1 MKYETR
7 IKKSIDRLSEE
18 QLLHELLKVR
28 GVDNPS
34 ELLNLT
40 EEVIHDPNL
49 LIDMDYGLEMLKHYV
64 DMQEPHIHIFF
75 DTDMDGASSGAYM
88 YLWLQR
94 NFPHCVLTF
103 DCNEGKRH
111 GLNEDIVS
119 RIPSDTNLVIA
130 PDSSS
135 SDVEWHYV
143 LKDKG
148 IDLLI
153 LDHHEIDVDIE
164 GTPACVINNQDGSYP
179 NPTLSAPGVV
189 YKFLDEFEYTYFEEL
204 GLTPNAHEY
213 MDLVATGLVSDL
225 MDMRNPETRFLVLQ
239 GLKDYGKSSL
249 LLQALIEEASRRKD
263 MSEITIDTIGWD
275 IAPTINAIFRQ
286 GDLQDRYDL
295 FKAMVNFEEVRTYQ
309 PQKKTKD
316 NPDKL
321 PIEESLQANIIRR
334 AKTIKGQQDREVKK
348 EMAMIKEEI
357 DSSDM
362 IDNQVIIYDATN
374 KIANGHSGLIAN
386 RLAQEYMRPALVL
399 NGEGGSFRNYDKFPI
414 DNLSDWLS
422 SSGLITTAG
431 HQGAGGI
438 MDYHGNEVKLQQWC
452 NEQLE
457 GRDLTPVY
465 HVDMEIEVAK
475 LKNRHIEK
483 VGKLMSTFGGKG
495 MDKPQFVVKNIVIE
509 TADIQRLGKTGT
521 MTKFTTNIN
530 GEVITFVRPFTST
543 ELYKEMICESIEKGR
558 KGINRD
564 SAAGN
569 KKIEMTIIGEF
580 QINSFNGKDYPQ
592 IVIKEFESKPVTA
605 SRGRRERRF

>member
-1 MKYETR
+1 M
-7 IKKSIDRLSEE
+7 
-18 QLLHELLKVR
+18 
-28 GVDNPS
+28 
-34 ELLNLT
+34 
-40 EEVIHDPNL
+40 
-49 LIDMDYGLEMLKHYV
+49 
-64 DMQEPHIHIFF
+64 
-75 DTDMDGASSGAYM
+75 
-88 YLWLQR
+88 
-94 NFPHCVLTF
+94 
-103 DCNEGKRH
+103 
-111 GLNEDIVS
+111 NEDIIG
-119 RIPSDTNLVIA
+119 RIPIDTHLVIA

-225 MDMRNPETRFLVLQ
+225 CDLRNPETRFFVLE

-263 MSEITIDTIGWD
+263 MTEITIDTIGWD

-295 FKAMVNFEEVRTYQ
+295 FKALVNFEEVCTYQ

-334 AKTIKGQQDREVKK
+334 AKTIKGHQDREVKK
-348 EMAMIKEEI
+348 EMATIKEHIE
-357 DSSDM
+357 SNGM
-362 IDNQVIIYDATN
+362 MNNQVIIYDATGN
-374 KIANGHSGLIAN
+374 IAQGHSGLIAN
-386 RLAQEYMRPALVL
+386 KLAQEYMRPALVL
-399 NGEGGSFRNYDKFPI
+399 NGEGGSGRSYDKFPL
-414 DNLSDWLS
+414 DDLNNWLT
-422 SSGLITTAG
+422 SSGLIECSG
-431 HQGAGGI
+431 HQRAFGFSFDRANT
-438 MDYHGNEVKLQQWC
+438 DKLQQWC

-457 GRDLTPVY
+457 GRDLTPVF
-465 HVDMEIEVAK
+465 HVDLEIEVAK

-483 VGKLMSTFGGKG
+483 VGRLMSTFGGKG
-495 MDKPQFVVKNIVIE
+495 MEKPQFVVKNIVIDS
-509 TADIQRLGKTGT
+509 ADIQRLGKTGS
-521 MTKFTTNIN
+521 MVKFSTNIN

-543 ELYKEMICESIEKGR
+543 ELYKEMICENVEKGR
-558 KGINRD
+558 KGIHRD
-564 SAAGN
+564 GAAGN
-569 KKIEMTIIGEF
+569 KKIELTIIGEF
-580 QINSFNGKDYPQ
+580 QINTFNGKDYPQ
-592 IVIKEFESKPVTA
+592 IVIKEFESNIATA